1 MDMRKRGRKPG
12 CYERIAKSIV
22 FVLGAGMVLAGCHS
36 GGASN
41 AKSKTEQY
49 AVRGTV
55 VSVDA
60 GRGRVSLSTET
71 IPNFMEAMTM
81 DYPLED
87 KAAATELHPG
97 DKITATLE
105 CERDAAGP
113 VNMRLKEV
121 VIVAQARPDYKPAVE
136 YHVPAEGEMVPDFKL
151 LNQSGQMIGLKQFRG
166 KVVAL
171 TFIYTRCPVADY
183 CPRMSRNFAEIDKQ
197 LAAQPALYAKTHLLS
212 ISFDPAYDTPKVL
225 RSYGEAYTGK
235 YTQETFS
242 HWDFAA
248 PAAADLLKIEEWFD
262 LGVTPGDGGTL
273 MHSLATVVVGKDG
286 KVVAYYPTN
295 EWTADEVL
303 SKMRAAA
310 A

>member
-1 MDMRKRGRKPG
+1 MNEKQRWCVRSRLPQL
-12 CYERIAKSIV
+12 AV
-22 FVLGAGMVLAGCHS
+22 LLGAAVALAGCHS
-36 GGASN
+36 AGS
-41 AKSKTEQY
+41 AKGKTEQY

-60 GRGRVSLSTET
+60 GRGMVSLGTEP

-113 VNMRLKEV
+113 VNMRLKDV
-121 VIVAQARPDYKPAVE
+121 VIVAQARPDYKPAVQ

-151 LNQSGQMIGLKQFRG
+151 LNQSGQTIGLKQFRG

-197 LAAQPALYAKTHLLS
+197 LAADPALYAKTH
-212 ISFDPAYDTPKVL
+212 
-225 RSYGEAYTGK
+225 R
-235 YTQETFS
+235 
-242 HWDFAA
+242 
-248 PAAADLLKIEEWFD
+248 
-262 LGVTPGDGGTL
+262 
-273 MHSLATVVVGKDG
+273 
-286 KVVAYYPTN
+286 
-295 EWTADEVL
+295 
-303 SKMRAAA
+303 
-310 A
+310 

>member
-1 MDMRKRGRKPG
+1 MLQVVLLLMGVSMVLVG
-12 CYERIAKSIV
+12 CH
-22 FVLGAGMVLAGCHS
+22 GAGS
-36 GGASN
+36 SS

-60 GRGRVSLSTET
+60 GTGIISLHTET

-87 KAAATELHPG
+87 KAAATELHQG

-113 VNMRLKEV
+113 LNLRLKDV
-121 VIVAQARPDYKPAVE
+121 VIVAQARPDYKPAMQ
-136 YHVPAEGEMVPDFKL
+136 YHVPTPGDTMPDFKL
-151 LNQSGQMIGLKQFRG
+151 LNQSGQTIGLKQFRG

-171 TFIYTRCPVADY
+171 TFIYTRCRMADY
-183 CPRMSRNFAEIDKQ
+183 CPRMSNNFAEIDKA
-197 LAAQPALYAKTHLLS
+197 LATEPALYAKTHLLS
-212 ISFDPAYDTPKVL
+212 ISFDPSYDTPKVL

-235 YTQETFS
+235 YTHETFA

-248 PAAADLLKIEEWFD
+248 PAASDLQKIEEWFD
-262 LGVTPGDGGTL
+262 LGVTPGDGGAL
-273 MHSLATVVVGKDG
+273 QHSLATVVVGKDG

-295 EWTADEVL
+295 EWTPAEVL
-303 SKMRAAA
+303 AKMRAAA

>member
-1 MDMRKRGRKPG
+1 MSRRLLMG
-12 CYERIAKSIV
+12 V
-22 FVLGAGMVLAGCHS
+22 VLPMGAGLVLVGCH
-36 GGASN
+36 GAGSSS
-41 AKSKTEQY
+41 AKSKTEHY

-55 VSVDA
+55 VSANA
-60 GRGRVSLSTET
+60 GPGTIALHTET

-105 CERDAAGP
+105 CERDDAGP
-113 VNMRLKEV
+113 KNLRLKDV
-121 VIVAQARPDYKPAVE
+121 VVVAQARPDYKPVVQ
-136 YHVPAEGEMVPDFKL
+136 YHVPAVGDAVPDFKL
-151 LNQSGQMIGLKQFRG
+151 LNQSGQTIGLKQFRG

-171 TFIYTRCPVADY
+171 TFVYTRCPVADY
-183 CPRMSRNFAEIDKQ
+183 CPRMSRNFAEIDKA
-197 LAAQPALYAKTHLLS
+197 LAAEPGMNAKTHLLS

-235 YTQETFS
+235 YTQETFA

-248 PAAADLLKIEEWFD
+248 PATADLQKIEEWFD
-262 LGVTPGDGGTL
+262 LGVTPGDGSTL
-273 MHSLATVVVGKDG
+273 QHSLATVVVGKDG

-295 EWTADEVL
+295 EWTPAEVL
-303 SKMRAAA
+303 AKMRAAA

>member
-1 MDMRKRGRKPG
+1 MKGVVLLIG
-12 CYERIAKSIV
+12 AGV
-22 FVLGAGMVLAGCHS
+22 VLGGCH
-36 GGASN
+36 GAGS
-41 AKSKTEQY
+41 AKGKTEQF
-49 AVRGTV
+49 AVRGIV

-60 GRGRVSLSTET
+60 VRGVVSLNAET

-97 DKITATLE
+97 DRITATLE

-113 VNMRLKEV
+113 LNMRLKDV
-121 VIVAQARPDYKPAVE
+121 VIVAQARPDYKPTVQ
-136 YHVPAEGEMVPDFKL
+136 YHVPAPGDAVPDFKL
-151 LNQSGQMIGLKQFRG
+151 LNQSGQMLGLKQFRG

-183 CPRMSRNFAEIDKQ
+183 CPRMSRNFAEIDKE
-197 LAAQPALYAKTHLLS
+197 LAAEPALYAKTHLLS

-225 RSYGEAYTGK
+225 RSYGGAYTGK
-235 YTQETFS
+235 YMQETFA

-248 PAAADLLKIEEWFD
+248 PAAADLQKIEEWFD

-273 MHSLATVVVGKDG
+273 AHSLATVVVGKDG
-286 KVVAYYPTN
+286 RVVAYYPTN
-295 EWTADEVL
+295 EWTPAEVL
-303 SKMRAAA
+303 AKMRAAA

>member
-1 MDMRKRGRKPG
+1 MNASGRRLSYLQQLTKSAVLVGLLLVG
-12 CYERIAKSIV
+12 CH
-22 FVLGAGMVLAGCHS
+22 GAGS
-36 GGASN
+36 

-60 GRGRVSLSTET
+60 GRGAIALNAET

-87 KAAATELHPG
+87 KAAVTELHPG

-113 VNMRLKEV
+113 LNMRLKDV
-121 VIVAQARPDYKPAVE
+121 VVVAQARPDYKPTVQ
-136 YHVPAEGEMVPDFKL
+136 YHVPAVGEVVPDFKL
-151 LNQSGQMIGLKQFRG
+151 LNQSGQTIRLKQFRG

-171 TFIYTRCPVADY
+171 TFVYTRCPVADY
-183 CPRMSRNFAEIDKQ
+183 CPRMSRNFAEINKA
-197 LAAQPALYAKTHLLS
+197 LAAEPALYAKTHLLS
-212 ISFDPAYDTPKVL
+212 ISFDPAFDTPKVL

-235 YTQETFS
+235 YTQETFA
-242 HWDFAA
+242 HWDFAV
-248 PAAADLLKIEEWFD
+248 PEQVELQKIEEWFD
-262 LGVTPGDGGTL
+262 LGVTPGDGGAL
-273 MHSLATVVVGKDG
+273 QHSLATVVVGKDG

-295 EWTADEVL
+295 EWTPAEVV
-303 SKMRAAA
+303 SKMRVAAS
-310 A
+310 